1 MVKLY
6 GHPISNY
13 YNIVKMC
20 LLEKGVPFE
29 EVQIGLE
36 KTEDL
41 LSKSPAGKIPFLE
54 TDQGILTETDVI
66 IEYMDVAFDGPSFFP
81 ADPFARAQVRELMKY
96 MELYVELPAR
106 RLYGA
111 AFQGKTVS
119 DEEKEAVKLL
129 LEKGFAA
136 VKARAK
142 FGPYLMG
149 KELTY
154 ADFYSMHS
162 LALAT
167 RVTKA
172 VYGWNSLN
180 EMPEY
185 KTLLKKLGERESSR
199 KVADDQMRA
208 LSGGGA

>member
-13 YNIVKMC
+13 YNIVKLGLM
-20 LLEKGVPFE
+20 EKGVDFE
-29 EVQIGLE
+29 EIVIGTE
-36 KTEDL
+36 KTEEL
-41 LSKSPAGKIPFLE
+41 LSKSPAGKIPFLV
-54 TDQGILTETDVI
+54 TDEGILTETDVI
-66 IEYMDVAFDGPSFFP
+66 LEYIDATFDGPSFFP
-81 ADPFARAQVRELMKY
+81 KDPFARAKVRELMKY

-111 AFQGKTVS
+111 AFQGKSVS
-119 DEEKEAVKLL
+119 DEEKEAVKPL
-129 LEKGFAA
+129 LEKGFTA
-136 VKARAK
+136 VKALAK
-142 FGPYLMG
+142 FDPYIVG

-154 ADFYSMHS
+154 ADFYSQYS

-180 EMPEY
+180 EIPGL
-185 KTLLKKLGERESSR
+185 KTLLAELGEREAAK
-199 KVADDQMRA
+199 KVAEDMIKS
-208 LSGGGA
+208 LSGGG

>member
-13 YNIVKMC
+13 YNIAKMC
-20 LLEKGVPFE
+20 LLEKGVAFE
-29 EVQIGLE
+29 EVEIGTK
-36 KTEDL
+36 KTEEL

-66 IEYMDVAFDGPSFFP
+66 LEYIDTAFEGPSFFP
-81 ADPFARAQVRELMKY
+81 SDPFARAKVRELMKY

-119 DEEKEAVKLL
+119 DEEKETVREL

-136 VKARAK
+136 VKALAK
-142 FGPYLMG
+142 FEPYLAG

-154 ADFYSMHS
+154 ADFYSMHT
-162 LALAT
+162 LGLAT

-172 VYGWNSLN
+172 VYGWNSLS
-180 EMPEY
+180 EWPEF
-185 KTLLKKLGERESSR
+185 KVLLKELGERESAK
-199 KVADDQMRA
+199 KVAEDQMKA
-208 LSGGGA
+208 LA